1 MKKIILSLV
10 LSVALA
16 SSVPAA
22 FPMPTLNGP
31 TGLVRIPDAQVV
43 PYKNWNIG
51 LDYGASYPNG
61 SNSSIPALLY
71 KANMGTFNGFELGLV
86 GGYDA
91 TGTVIRE
98 GVFINLKYAP
108 SIGDGSDPLL
118 LAMGVENLASHT
130 QTALYMVATKPFKQ
144 GPSLSFGFMGDF
156 PGNNRFRPL
165 GMAGLDVPIGGGLHI
180 LGDLFA
186 GETVFQVNAGVRYF
200 VLPTFAIDGRAI
212 NLTGPNNT
220 QASKDSKQYLVGI
233 SWANPF

>member
-1 MKKIILSLV
+1 MKKLILSLALSIV
-10 LSVALA
+10 LAGSVF
-16 SSVPAA
+16 AA
-22 FPMPTLNGP
+22 FPMPSVNGP
-31 TGLVRIPDAQVV
+31 TGLVRIPDAQVI

-51 LDYGASYPNG
+51 IDYGAAYPAG
-61 SNSSIPALLY
+61 SANTVPALLY
-71 KANMGTFNGFELGLV
+71 KANMGSFNGFELGLV

-91 TGTVIRE
+91 VGTALRE

-118 LAMGVENLASHT
+118 LAMGVENLASFT
-130 QTALYMVATKPFKQ
+130 QTAIYMVATKPFKQ

-165 GMAGLDVPIGGGLHI
+165 GMAGLDVPMGAGLHI

-186 GETVFQVNAGVRYF
+186 GETVFQVNAGIRYF
-200 VLPTFAIDGRAI
+200 LLPTFAIDGRAI
-212 NLTGPNNT
+212 NIAGPSNT
-220 QASKDSKQYLVGI
+220 QVSKDSKQYLVGI